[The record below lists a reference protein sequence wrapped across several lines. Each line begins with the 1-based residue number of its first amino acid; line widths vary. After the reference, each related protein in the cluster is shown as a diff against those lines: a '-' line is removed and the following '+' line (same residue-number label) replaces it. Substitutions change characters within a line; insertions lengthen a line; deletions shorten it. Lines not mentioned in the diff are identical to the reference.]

1 LPTAGIDGAGLA
13 PQTIGSVTTHDL
25 SPVRANLHG
34 HFSAELAHV
43 LEVDSGDMIRARTLR
58 ADWVDADFERQHPFD
73 DGHALLGPVF
83 VRGARP
89 GDAMAIEI
97 LSLRPARSGRTAA
110 GDFPSLVNDRLGL
123 TGTGHHRIE
132 WEIEP
137 EKMVARAL
145 GFDVEVRPF
154 LGVIGMPP
162 AEPGIHSTIPPRLT
176 GGNIDC
182 RELVAGSALVIPV
195 AVKGGLLSF
204 GDGHAAQGDGEVG
217 GTAIE
222 CAMDEVVLRVSLRAG
237 AGLKTPEAHTPAGF
251 ITFGFSPDLDEA
263 FMIALEAMI
272 DRLQLELSLERVK
285 ATALAS
291 VCVDFRVTQVAN
303 ETLGVHALLPIDRL
317 RREGIPINI
326 RN

>member
-1 LPTAGIDGAGLA
+1 M
-13 PQTIGSVTTHDL
+13 TTHDL
-25 SPVRANLHG
+25 SPARTSLHG
-34 HFSAELAHV
+34 HFSADLAHV
-43 LEVDSGDMIRARTLR
+43 LEVDSGDTIRAHTLR
-58 ADWVDADFERQHPFD
+58 ADWAEADFERHHPSD

-83 VRGARP
+83 VRGAGP

-97 LSLRPARSGRTAA
+97 LSLRPAHSGRTAA
-110 GDFPSLVNDRLGL
+110 GDFPSPVNDHLNL
-123 TGTGHHRIE
+123 TGAGHHRIE

-137 EKMVARAL
+137 ETMVARAL
-145 GFDVEVRPF
+145 GFEVEVRPF
-154 LGVIGMPP
+154 PGVIGMPP
-162 AEPGIHSTIPPRLT
+162 AEPGIHSTTPPRRT

-182 RELVAGSALVIPV
+182 RELVAGSTLLIPV

-222 CAMDEVVLRVSLRAG
+222 CAMEEVVLRLGVREAS
-237 AGLKTPEAHTPAGF
+237 GLKTPEAHTPAGF

-272 DRLQLELSLERVK
+272 DRLQLDLSLERAK

-303 ETLGVHALLPIDRL
+303 ETLGVHALLPVDRL
-317 RREGIPINI
+317 RREGLPITI
-326 RN
+326 KRRQ